1 LLENVYPLVTI
12 FEITTYR
19 EVKVMRESEILLVED
34 NENDIFL
41 TKRAFAKSNIENEII
56 VARDGEEAIDYLF
69 GNGAKSC
76 MDGNLCPVLILLDI
90 HLPKIDGLQVL
101 KRIRDDQRTHL
112 CRVVILTSSE
122 QEGDLLRS
130 YQLGVDSFI
139 HKPVDFL
146 QFAEA
151 VAQVG
156 LYWLVL
162 NEQPPSGKIR
172 RNTR

>member
-1 LLENVYPLVTI
+1 
-12 FEITTYR
+12 
-19 EVKVMRESEILLVED
+19 
-34 NENDIFL
+34 
-41 TKRAFAKSNIENEII
+41 
-56 VARDGEEAIDYLF
+56 
-69 GNGAKSC
+69 

-112 CRVVILTSSE
+112 CRVVILTSSKE
-122 QEGDLLRS
+122 EGDLIRS

-139 HKPVDFL
+139 RKPVNFL

-151 VAQVG
+151 VSQLG

-162 NEQPPSGKIR
+162 NEQPPTENKR
-172 RNTR
+172 RTNR